1 MSYPENFNIN
11 PTGHNSVFLCDENNV
26 PYGVKHVNNKPR
38 VSAMPYTYD
47 ISEGNVSGH
56 TTWSKIGFHAAVS
69 TTELDLMPWAAG
81 TYVFPT
87 AEKTM
92 TIVSSHAND
101 DPAAATP
108 TGAWTVTVYYLN
120 SAFVEKSKTVTLVG
134 VTPVTIATDMYR
146 VNNARI
152 ATCGTAG
159 AAVGNLTIAS
169 AGVTYGYISATKTRM
184 RQLVWT
190 VPYGKTLYV
199 TDIAFSSAQQ
209 AASKYVRFTTRAN
222 YDEKSGLVLQR
233 GLFMPYNEIALNNT
247 AINRELNPPT
257 RLPATTDLK
266 VSVISDAAAVV
277 TGTLRGW
284 VET

>member
-1 MSYPENFNIN
+1 MGSPV
-11 PTGHNSVFLCDENNV
+11 TCWA
-26 PYGVKHVNNKPR
+26 PYREAIAEGLVKNHV
-38 VSAMPYTYD
+38 
-47 ISEGNVSGH
+47 
-56 TTWSKIGFHAAVS
+56 TWSKIGFHAAVS

-81 TYVFPT
+81 IYAFPT
-87 AEKTM
+87 TALTM

-101 DPAAATP
+101 NPAHATTP

-120 SAFVEKSKTVTLVG
+120 TEFEEKTKTVTLVG
-134 VTPVTIATDMYR
+134 ATPVQIATDMYR
-146 VNNARI
+146 VNNARV

-169 AGVTYGYISATKTRM
+169 GGVTYGYISATKTRM

-190 VPYGKTLYV
+190 VPIRKTLYV
-199 TDIAFSSAQQ
+199 TNIAFSSGQQ

-222 YDEKSGLVLQR
+222 YDEKSNTVLQR
-233 GLFMPYNEIALNNT
+233 GLFMPFNEVVLNNT
-247 AINRELNPPT
+247 AMNREISPPT

-266 VSVISDAAAVV
+266 VSVISDAAAVA

-284 VET
+284 VEG